1 MNNSRRKEL
10 QILLE
15 KVEDNKSDLETIK
28 SEEEEYFENIP
39 ENLQS
44 SERYDLSERSIVSM
58 EDALSS
64 LEDAT
69 NSIDEILNE

>member
-1 MNNSRRKEL
+1 MNNTRRKEL
-10 QILLE
+10 QKLLE
-15 KVEDNKSDLETIK
+15 RIEDLKTDLESVK

-44 SERYDLSERSIVSM
+44 SERYDLSERSITSM

-64 LEDAT
+64 LEDA
-69 NSIDEILNE
+69 NQSIDEILNE